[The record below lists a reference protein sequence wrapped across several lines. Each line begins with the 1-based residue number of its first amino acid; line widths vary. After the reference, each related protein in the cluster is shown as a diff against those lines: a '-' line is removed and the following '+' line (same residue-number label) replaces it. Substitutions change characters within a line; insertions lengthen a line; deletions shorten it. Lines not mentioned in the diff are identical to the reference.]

1 MKTIEELEK
10 MFDEFWEDWTY
21 WDWSKCE
28 IDRWIMFDF
37 ISNTIIPEVL
47 KSVLP
52 KYKDTHTKDDE
63 INSIR
68 RGNNNCIEEVKENF
82 KKLYWIDL

>member
-1 MKTIEELEK
+1 
-10 MFDEFWEDWTY
+10 
-21 WDWSKCE
+21 
-28 IDRWIMFDF
+28 MFDF

-82 KKLYWIDL
+82 KKLY